1 MDPIIKPLP
10 VYAYG
15 ALEPLQD
22 ETPLVLVWESSL
34 GPSSTLNWL
43 CDLEQVPAL
52 QPFIDKMKKLNK

>member
-1 MDPIIKPLP
+1 MRM
-10 VYAYG
+10 
-15 ALEPLQD
+15 EPWSPCKMRP
-22 ETPLVLVWESSL
+22 PLVLVWESSL